1 MVRTSLVWEAQY
13 TTFLLRQKK
22 KIGAEIYF
30 SNDKE
35 MFERFR
41 AHSEEIEQELGV
53 KAEWRTA
60 TKDCRILILNDG
72 DAKKGP
78 DAWSTYF
85 DWFCDIGVR
94 LLPFLNAAVQF
105 EIWCRLQK

>member
-1 MVRTSLVWEAQY
+1 
-13 TTFLLRQKK
+13 
-22 KIGAEIYF
+22 
-30 SNDKE
+30 

-41 AHSEEIEQELGV
+41 AHSEEMEQELGV

-78 DAWSTYF
+78 DAWSAYF

>member
-1 MVRTSLVWEAQY
+1 
-13 TTFLLRQKK
+13 
-22 KIGAEIYF
+22 
-30 SNDKE
+30 

-41 AHSEEIEQELGV
+41 VHSEEIEQELGV

-85 DWFCDIGVR
+85 DWFCDISVR

>member
-1 MVRTSLVWEAQY
+1 MGSSIYHISFTIN
-13 TTFLLRQKK
+13 TQKK

-85 DWFCDIGVR
+85 DWFCDISVR

>member
-1 MVRTSLVWEAQY
+1 MGSSIYHISFTIN
-13 TTFLLRQKK
+13 TQKK

-53 KAEWRTA
+53 KAE
-60 TKDCRILILNDG
+60 
-72 DAKKGP
+72 
-78 DAWSTYF
+78 
-85 DWFCDIGVR
+85 
-94 LLPFLNAAVQF
+94 
-105 EIWCRLQK
+105 

>member
-1 MVRTSLVWEAQY
+1 MGSSIYHISFTIN
-13 TTFLLRQKK
+13 TQKK

-72 DAKKGP
+72 DAKKAPMLGVHILIGFVILVY
-78 DAWSTYF
+78 A
-85 DWFCDIGVR
+85 FC
-94 LLPFLNAAVQF
+94 LS
-105 EIWCRLQK
+105 